1 MRKASNL
8 TSIVLFLVHLGV
20 TFSLQVH
27 DGLRGTSKIRTLQ
40 ENEAQNNDDAYNDM
54 IVNQSQQDDLI
65 TAEAESGSGGN
76 FFIDQVQSVKN
87 TAESQAWDFYSHA
100 PSEWTNAEW
109 NAVFIIAAVCSLS
122 CCILAGCF
130 AYCCICTGNE
140 EDEDDDE
147 KSRFRRPRIVCKRRK
162 VIVKGEESPRRENG
176 DVKSH
181 STVSSGKS
189 VESFEIEDDK
199 QKPLLQQESMIKNI
213 SLVKSFEQV
222 IMPKTKSRSQRSA
235 AASAKTDP
243 THYSRMKV

>member
-1 MRKASNL
+1 
-8 TSIVLFLVHLGV
+8 
-20 TFSLQVH
+20 
-27 DGLRGTSKIRTLQ
+27 
-40 ENEAQNNDDAYNDM
+40 
-54 IVNQSQQDDLI
+54 
-65 TAEAESGSGGN
+65 
-76 FFIDQVQSVKN
+76 
-87 TAESQAWDFYSHA
+87 
-100 PSEWTNAEW
+100 
-109 NAVFIIAAVCSLS
+109 
-122 CCILAGCF
+122 
-130 AYCCICTGNE
+130 
-140 EDEDDDE
+140 
-147 KSRFRRPRIVCKRRK
+147 